1 MKDTHE
7 ANLPTEETGK
17 LEETKA
23 PETTPENTADEVVTN
38 ETPDAGV
45 AAEETSEA
53 EVKNDETAAGEEIVA
68 AAGKLSK
75 EEILEKLTGLVGAAA
90 DATRNEVEAL
100 KQAYY
105 KIHRSEVDDLKK
117 AFLEEGGEEKDF
129 VVPEDETENKIKELL
144 TVYKEKRAAILAE
157 EERAKAANYALKLQ
171 LIDQLKVLTESQE
184 DFNKLYNDFKDIQ
197 QRWKEVKAVPQEHVN
212 ELWKNYQI
220 YSEKFYDIIKINNQF
235 RDYDF
240 KKNLEMKTALCET
253 VEKLQTEPDVV
264 SAFHQLQKLHQQW
277 REIGPVAK
285 ELREDLWTRF
295 KTAST
300 IINKRHQEHFEGLKA
315 KEQENLE
322 AKTAICEQI
331 ENIDFSALKSF
342 KDWEEKNKEVIAL
355 QDKWK
360 TIGFAPKKSNV
371 KIFERFRAACDVYFN
386 RKSEFYKNIKDEME
400 KNLELKKAL
409 CEKAEALK
417 DSTEWKST
425 TEKMIALQKEWK
437 TIGSVARKHSDAVWK
452 RFISACDYFF
462 EQKNKNVSSQ
472 KSVEQTNL
480 AAKKALVEKINA
492 IDETDH
498 DEALATLKGC
508 MAEWNTIG
516 HVPFKEKDKI
526 YKEYHE
532 AVDKQFDRLKVD
544 QNDRKM
550 QTYRSNLS
558 DMSGGERGKGKLY
571 GEREKLMRMYERMK
585 NELQTYENNIWFLS
599 ISSKGGGGLLKEME
613 RKIDK
618 LKDEMALIIKKID
631 AIDENLE

>member
-7 ANLPTEETGK
+7 TNLSAEETGK

-23 PETTPENTADEVVTN
+23 PEVTPENN
-38 ETPDAGV
+38 I
-45 AAEETSEA
+45 AAEVETTGTVE
-53 EVKNDETAAGEEIVA
+53 ETTETATDATVTVEEA
-68 AAGKLSK
+68 TANALGKLSK
-75 EEILEKLTGLVGAAA
+75 EEILEKLTELVNAAA
-90 DATRNEVEAL
+90 ETARNEVESL
-100 KQAYY
+100 KQAFY
-105 KIHRSEVDDLKK
+105 KIHRAEVEESKK
-117 AFLEEGGEEKDF
+117 TFLEDGGEEKDF
-129 VVPEDETENKIKELL
+129 VAPEDEAENKLKELL

-157 EERAKAANYALKLQ
+157 EDRVKAANYALKLQ
-171 LIDQLKVLTESQE
+171 LIDQLKVLTESQD

-197 QRWKEVKAVPQEHVN
+197 QRWKEIKLVPQEHAN
-212 ELWKNYQI
+212 ELWKNYQT
-220 YSEKFYDIIKINNQF
+220 YSERFYDIIKINNQF

-240 KKNLEMKTALCET
+240 KKNLELKTALCET

-285 ELREDLWTRF
+285 ELREELWARF
-295 KTAST
+295 KAAST
-300 IINKRHQEHFEGLKA
+300 VINKRHQEHFESLKS
-315 KEQENLE
+315 KEQENLI
-322 AKTAICEQI
+322 AKTAICEEI
-331 ENIDFSALKSF
+331 EGIDFEALKTF

-355 QDKWK
+355 QEKWK

-386 RKSEFYKNIKDEME
+386 KKSTFYKGIKEEME

-437 TIGSVARKHSDAVWK
+437 TIGSVARKHSDIVWK

-480 AAKKALVEKINA
+480 AAKKALIEKINKL
-492 IDETDH
+492 
-498 DEALATLKGC
+498 DEALGTDDALAELKGL

-532 AVDKQFDRLKVD
+532 AVDNQFDRLKVD
-544 QNDRKM
+544 QTDRKM
-550 QTYRSNLS
+550 QSFRSNLN
-558 DMSGGERGKGKLY
+558 DMTSGEHGKGKLY
-571 GEREKLMRMYERMK
+571 GEREKLMRMYDRMK
-585 NELQTYENNIWFLS
+585 NELQTYENNIGFLS
-599 ISSKGGGGLLKEME
+599 ISSKGGGGLVKEME
-613 RKIDK
+613 RKIEK

>member
-1 MKDTHE
+1 MNDTHE
-7 ANLPTEETGK
+7 TNLPAEETGK

-23 PETTPENTADEVVTN
+23 PEVAPENTA
-38 ETPDAGV
+38 
-45 AAEETSEA
+45 A
-53 EVKNDETAAGEEIVA
+53 EVEVTETVEEATANAV
-68 AAGKLSK
+68 GKLSK
-75 EEILEKLTGLVGAAA
+75 EEILEKLTGLVNAAA
-90 DATRNEVEAL
+90 EATRNEVESL
-100 KQAYY
+100 KQAFY
-105 KIHRSEVDDLKK
+105 KIHRAEVEELKK
-117 AFLEEGGEEKDF
+117 AFLENEEEEKEF
-129 VVPEDETENKIKELL
+129 VAPEDEDENKLKELL
-144 TVYKEKRAAILAE
+144 AVYKEKRAAILAE
-157 EERAKAANYALKLQ
+157 EDRVKAANYALKLQ
-171 LIDQLKVLTESQE
+171 LIDQLKVLTESQD

-197 QRWKEVKAVPQEHVN
+197 QRWKEIKAVPQEHAN
-212 ELWKNYQI
+212 ELWKNYQT
-220 YSEKFYDIIKINNQF
+220 YSERFYDIIKINNQF

-240 KKNLEMKTALCET
+240 KKNFEMKTALCET

-285 ELREDLWTRF
+285 ELREELWARF
-295 KTAST
+295 KEAST
-300 IINKRHQEHFEGLKA
+300 VINKRHQEHFESLKS
-315 KEQENLE
+315 KEQENLI
-322 AKTAICEQI
+322 AKTTICEEI
-331 ENIDFSALKSF
+331 EAIDFDALKTF
-342 KDWEEKNKEVIAL
+342 KDWEEKNKDVIAL

-386 RKSEFYKNIKDEME
+386 KKSAFYKSIKEDME

-417 DSTEWKST
+417 DSVEWKST

-480 AAKKALVEKINA
+480 ATKKELIEKIKNL
-492 IDETDH
+492 
-498 DEALATLKGC
+498 DEALSADEAMTELKAM

-532 AVDKQFDRLKVD
+532 AVDSQFDRLKVD

-550 QTYRSNLS
+550 QSFRSNLS

-571 GEREKLMRMYERMK
+571 GEREKLMRMFERMK
-585 NELQTYENNIWFLS
+585 NELQTYENNIGFLS
-599 ISSKGGGGLLKEME
+599 ISSKGGGGLVKEME
-613 RKIDK
+613 RKIEK
-618 LKDEMALIIKKID
+618 LKDEMALIVKKID